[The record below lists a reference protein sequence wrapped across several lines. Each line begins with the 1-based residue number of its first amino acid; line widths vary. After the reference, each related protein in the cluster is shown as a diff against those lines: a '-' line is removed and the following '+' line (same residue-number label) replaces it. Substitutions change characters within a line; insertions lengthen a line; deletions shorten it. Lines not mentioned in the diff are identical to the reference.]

1 MSKKKSKFG
10 TTTTEVDLT
19 GEDPIKSL
27 NPKVKESE
35 ALTKKEAILHGLY
48 VTKEEW
54 GVWGIKRT
62 SCPRCDKSN
71 ALVTILMDQ
80 RLRYGCDYCNFNGEY
95 TE

>member
-1 MSKKKSKFG
+1 MSKKKSKSG

-27 NPKVKESE
+27 SPKVKESE
-35 ALTKKEAILHGLY
+35 ESFLHRIY
-48 VTKEEW
+48 ATKEEW
-54 GVWGIKRT
+54 GVWGVKRT
-62 SCPRCDKSN
+62 ICPKCSTSN
-71 ALVTILMDQ
+71 ALVVILMDQ